1 MRSPKQELWFVERT
15 EIRGMHSACTKHNLW
30 NPHLY
35 LKECYLI
42 NAMCGRT
49 CTTRTAQNLQKSIT
63 GQRTLMM
70 HYQFYITSLVPQL
83 LTCKPEQPYSTR
95 PFLNE

>member
-1 MRSPKQELWFVERT
+1 MPSPKQELWFVERT
-15 EIRGMHSACTKHNLW
+15 EIRGMHSACTKYNLC

-42 NAMCGRT
+42 NTMCGRT
-49 CTTRTAQNLQKSIT
+49 CTIRNGSKSTT
-63 GQRTLMM
+63 GQKTLMM
-70 HYQFYITSLVPQL
+70 HYQFYIISLVPQL

-95 PFLNE
+95 TFLNE

>member
-1 MRSPKQELWFVERT
+1 MQCVEELVLLE
-15 EIRGMHSACTKHNLW
+15 
-30 NPHLY
+30 
-35 LKECYLI
+35 
-42 NAMCGRT
+42 
-49 CTTRTAQNLQKSIT
+49 TAQNLQKST
-63 GQRTLMM
+63 SGQRTLMM